1 MLQAPS
7 RTAPGPAGHSDATAS
22 PTPEPRMTKPFDR
35 RTRRTRSV
43 ATALAF
49 AMTMLIA
56 AGVDALARLS
66 PDGTLAQASTDR
78 RA

>member
-1 MLQAPS
+1 
-7 RTAPGPAGHSDATAS
+7 
-22 PTPEPRMTKPFDR
+22 MTKPFDR